1 MLTSNKAQ
9 ITLVWGYE
17 KFLPSDFKLPDF
29 PWAFPDIHGICLAN
43 PPPSKKKKPQEKS
56 WIPKFSQQ
64 QTQIKKQT
72 ECIIT

>member
-43 PPPSKKKKPQEKS
+43 PPPAKKKSHKKKAKYPCLVSNKHKS
-56 WIPKFSQQ
+56 RN
-64 QTQIKKQT
+64 KQNA
-72 ECIIT
+72 